1 MQHGC
6 IFHVI
11 PAFFLLTSIKIFTV
25 FSAVPEGSWQ
35 MREDGTIS
43 ARHVVDDQLLKPIRS
58 HSGVPK

>member
-1 MQHGC
+1 MQHGR

-35 MREDGTIS
+35 MREH
-43 ARHVVDDQLLKPIRS
+43 AWHVVGDQLLKPIRS